1 MLFVK
6 TVSENLNQ
14 TDTTDHVQILMQKK
28 GSRSF
33 SHSYIRQIN
42 DFWISSAICFISDI
56 IEFCF

>member
-28 GSRSF
+28 GPQQKF
-33 SHSYIRQIN
+33 FPFLHQA
-42 DFWISSAICFISDI
+42 D
-56 IEFCF
+56 